1 MVRNV
6 SQSIRMR
13 TMVPSRYEEVG
24 RIRAHIHLAPAL
36 TSARQARRFVSD
48 TLAEWGDERFVDAA
62 SLLVSELVTNAVVHA
77 ASAVDVSV
85 GHEGIHAVLRVE
97 VRDRSRRPPRMGG
110 FDPEA
115 VSGRGLALVEAMS
128 DRWGVENDDA
138 GKRVW
143 FELERRLD
151 RQLEASRPA

>member
-77 ASAVDVSV
+77 RSEVDVV
-85 GHEGIHAVLRVE
+85 VDRVGIHAVLRIE
-97 VRDRSRRPPRMGG
+97 VH
-110 FDPEA
+110 
-115 VSGRGLALVEAMS
+115 
-128 DRWGVENDDA
+128 
-138 GKRVW
+138 
-143 FELERRLD
+143 
-151 RQLEASRPA
+151 